1 MTFEQI
7 GEPIQVLAAFAGGG
21 VEPVRF
27 RWSGRTYRI
36 DAING
41 RWIDRQGEG
50 YNLHFSVQVGRETFA
65 IHFASVG
72 VQWWLDEVMTDG

>member
-1 MTFEQI
+1 MAVEQI
-7 GEPIQVLAAFAGGG
+7 HEPIRVLAVFAGGA
-21 VEPVRF
+21 VEPARF
-27 RWSGRTYRI
+27 QWSGRTYRI

-41 RWIDRQGEG
+41 RWTDRQGDS
-50 YNLHFSVQVGRETFA
+50 YCLHFSVQVGRETFA